1 VGAGEAVQARKQ
13 PHSLA
18 HQHAGRHAN
27 RHKSWIKRCFKQHC
41 SLPDRFAAPSEPL
54 HTSVPNAPTLQ
65 KYCPRL
71 GPQGRC
77 RSSQK
82 CCSALIIIKH
92 LCIPIFSSIRCVY
105 ACVGLS
111 WYERA
116 RTHECSRTCPRSS
129 TCVDISTAPSHRPN
143 NYLIQHCPLCQVS
156 APSEPLCESV
166 ATP

>member
-1 VGAGEAVQARKQ
+1 M
-13 PHSLA
+13 
-18 HQHAGRHAN
+18 N
-27 RHKSWIKRCFKQHC
+27 RTHGS
-41 SLPDRFAAPSEPL
+41 
-54 HTSVPNAPTLQ
+54 
-65 KYCPRL
+65 
-71 GPQGRC
+71 QG
-77 RSSQK
+77 
-82 CCSALIIIKH
+82 
-92 LCIPIFSSIRCVY
+92 IRCVY

-166 ATP
+166 PTLWNAPTLQNCCPALVAGPNDAADHNNKHAAALIIIKHLCPPIFSSIPCVCALVGAATVRAHARSNTSSLVRAPARVLWL